1 MLKKKLV
8 AMGVITVMATQIVGC
23 SWFKTDTPV
32 IGRLVGLSSDEAFKV
47 DGNVCTVEEVM
58 LLYMNMQNQY
68 KEDFGGTVDWNM
80 KIENQTFDVYIL
92 DKIKSEISTVYA
104 MSALA
109 LDRDIVLDANEEQLL
124 TDAADEYI
132 GMLSEAERKYTG
144 ADSESVR
151 SLYKN
156 YYLAEKIFE
165 EETSDI
171 STVISDEDAR
181 VIRIQCIYIDTKETE
196 SSEASEILKQVKKQV
211 ENGYQDFLVQANK
224 YSDSV
229 VEMKLKKNEMDEA
242 FEIAAFGLEEGAI
255 SEVITQ
261 EDGMYLIKCLST
273 YVEKD
278 TNENKENIVKSTKSQ
293 AFSTVYEK
301 YLEEVTTDINSAAW
315 KDIKPST
322 DVSVSYTG
330 LFDVYEKYMK

>member
-132 GMLSEAERKYTG
+132 GMLSEAKKKYTG
-144 ADSESVR
+144 ADRESVR
-151 SLYKN
+151 SL
-156 YYLAEKIFE
+156 
-165 EETSDI
+165 
-171 STVISDEDAR
+171 
-181 VIRIQCIYIDTKETE
+181 
-196 SSEASEILKQVKKQV
+196 
-211 ENGYQDFLVQANK
+211 
-224 YSDSV
+224 
-229 VEMKLKKNEMDEA
+229 
-242 FEIAAFGLEEGAI
+242 
-255 SEVITQ
+255 
-261 EDGMYLIKCLST
+261 
-273 YVEKD
+273 
-278 TNENKENIVKSTKSQ
+278 
-293 AFSTVYEK
+293 
-301 YLEEVTTDINSAAW
+301 
-315 KDIKPST
+315 
-322 DVSVSYTG
+322 
-330 LFDVYEKYMK
+330 